1 MEFQRGPKEFVIA
14 RRCPDMVVGDNIKT
28 LMLITKSSSI
38 LREQKTQ
45 MNFIIQNHIKL

>member
-28 LMLITKSSSI
+28 LMLGHRKYLLYWTKTS
-38 LREQKTQ
+38 K
-45 MNFIIQNHIKL
+45 N